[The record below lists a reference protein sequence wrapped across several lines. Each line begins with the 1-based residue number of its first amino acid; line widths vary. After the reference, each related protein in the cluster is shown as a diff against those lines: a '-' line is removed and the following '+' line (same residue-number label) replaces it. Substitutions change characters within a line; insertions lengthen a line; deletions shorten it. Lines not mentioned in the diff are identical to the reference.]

1 MRDRAVTFVFAVL
14 LSSAVHAQVFWQP
27 TPPPV
32 VTAENTS
39 WFIAAEPIQWFGDL
53 VYPSGTPQFFS
64 RYKMVRS
71 GSYRG
76 IPLYTDVTLE
86 PNTVVFVPLAGER
99 MQPYA
104 RVPQGQVAGPALRVV
119 TVPSDIDA
127 LGTLPG
133 GIQQAP
139 MPPTLGPAYD
149 VLTAPEVIVPA
160 ALRATLLAEARD
172 RTAVS
177 NETPPVATP
186 AARPGQVGTSGR
198 TAAPDRTRLLASA
211 VPPTGLNG
219 IWITYDGQRWFA
231 NGNAIGLNE
240 ASFREV
246 GSYHGFPVYRRVGDD
261 PAIYV
266 PTTPG
271 RVAPYKRR

>member
-1 MRDRAVTFVFAVL
+1 
-14 LSSAVHAQVFWQP
+14 
-27 TPPPV
+27 
-32 VTAENTS
+32 
-39 WFIAAEPIQWFGDL
+39 
-53 VYPSGTPQFFS
+53 
-64 RYKMVRS
+64 MVRS

-104 RVPQGQVAGPALRVV
+104 RVPQGQIAGPALRVV

-127 LGTLPG
+127 LGTVPG

-139 MPPTLGPAYD
+139 MPPTIGPAYD
-149 VLTAPEVIVPA
+149 VLTAPEVLVPA
-160 ALRATLLAEARD
+160 PTRAL
-172 RTAVS
+172 TAVS
-177 NETPPVATP
+177 NETPPAATP
-186 AARPGQVGTSGR
+186 AARPGPVGTSGR
-198 TAAPDRTRLLASA
+198 TAAPPSTRALASA

-246 GSYHGFPVYRRVGDD
+246 GSYHGFPVYRREGDES
-261 PAIYV
+261 AIYV

>member
-27 TPPPV
+27 TPAPV

-53 VYPSGTPQFFS
+53 LYPSGTP
-64 RYKMVRS
+64 
-71 GSYRG
+71 
-76 IPLYTDVTLE
+76 LE

-177 NETPPVATP
+177 NETPPAATP

-219 IWITYDGQRWFA
+219 IWITYDGERWFA

-246 GSYHGFPVYRRVGDD
+246 GSYHGFPVYRRQGDD